1 MKCVIFTIVLLCFLP
16 VESLLFGNDPDW
28 NTLKVTWGPNPL
40 SSIYF
45 AEQPRTEKDAIKDK
59 YQKIAGV
66 CNGLTLGNRYIKN
79 NDSALILLFDSQGII
94 AGVQMAVPISL
105 IKGRYYAF
113 DKQRMFNRDV
123 INGIDV
129 YILTAYFVNPA
140 TICGAGRDE
149 KSLKSDGT
157 GTGLW
162 LQNGVNPLTDSMAIP
177 LREENIGSTKWTK
190 GSCFPSMG
198 VHYWYDNYLDA
209 DCDTFFPSFLLF
221 NRGKL
226 TGFGWN
232 LVGKFE
238 YSKRFEYP
246 PAAAIQSFLIP
257 VPKCIPK
264 RFEETGGF
272 TTMHLY
278 FNTEPWNL
286 IC

>member
-1 MKCVIFTIVLLCFLP
+1 VLLCFLP
-16 VESLLFGNDPDW
+16 VESLLLGNDPDW
-28 NTLKVTWGPNPL
+28 DTFKATWGPTPL
-40 SSIYF
+40 SSGAFI
-45 AEQPRTEKDAIKDK
+45 EQPRTEKDAIKDK
-59 YQKIAGV
+59 YQKIAGS
-66 CNGLTLGNRYIKN
+66 CNESGH
-79 NDSALILLFDSQGII
+79 
-94 AGVQMAVPISL
+94 
-105 IKGRYYAF
+105 YAF

-123 INGIDV
+123 INGINA
-129 YILTAYFVNPA
+129 YTLTAYFVNP
-140 TICGAGRDE
+140 GRDE

-162 LQNGVNPLTDSMAIP
+162 LQNGANPLTDSMAIP

-190 GSCFPSMG
+190 GACFPSMG
-198 VHYWYDNYLDA
+198 VHYWYDNHLDA

-226 TGFGWN
+226 TGFGWSV
-232 LVGKFE
+232 VGKFE

-246 PAAAIQSFLIP
+246 PTAAIQSFLIP

-264 RFEETGGF
+264 RYEEAGGF

>member
-1 MKCVIFTIVLLCFLP
+1 VLLCFLP
-16 VESLLFGNDPDW
+16 VESLLLGNDPDW
-28 NTLKVTWGPNPL
+28 DTFKATWGPTPL
-40 SSIYF
+40 SSGAFI
-45 AEQPRTEKDAIKDK
+45 EQPRTEKDAIKDK
-59 YQKIAGV
+59 YQKIAGS
-66 CNGLTLGNRYIKN
+66 CNGKTLGNRYMKN

-94 AGVQMAVPISL
+94 AGIPIPL
-105 IKGRYYAF
+105 IESGHYAF

-123 INGIDV
+123 INGINA
-129 YILTAYFVNPA
+129 YTLTAYFVNP
-140 TICGAGRDE
+140 GRDE

-162 LQNGVNPLTDSMAIP
+162 LQNGANPLTDSMAIP

-190 GSCFPSMG
+190 GACFPSMG
-198 VHYWYDNYLDA
+198 VHYWYDNHLDA

-226 TGFGWN
+226 TGFGWSV
-232 LVGKFE
+232 VGKFE

-246 PAAAIQSFLIP
+246 PTAAIQSFLIP

-264 RFEETGGF
+264 RYEEAGGF